1 MGQKQQESSAFRPEW
16 MSNGSRQSL
25 FVRIFIRNDKN
36 KHRVMADEILRL
48 EHIQR
53 ELELSRDVRQTI
65 IPNLSLRITAGEFVS
80 ITGPSG
86 SGKSTLLY
94 IMGGLDKPSS
104 GRVFLDGDDIT
115 DIEEKEMTRIR
126 NRKIGF
132 IYQFHFLL
140 PEFNAVEN
148 VSMPMLIGGR
158 LSRKETRERAMALLD
173 MVELQDKYT
182 NKPSQLS
189 GGQQQR
195 VAIARALAN
204 EPKVLLGDE
213 PTGNLDSRSADKVYQ
228 LFERL
233 NRELGQ
239 TVIVVTHDEEFANRA
254 GRRIHLVDGKIES
267 DRMLRDGRA
276 VLSQ

>member
-1 MGQKQQESSAFRPEW
+1 
-16 MSNGSRQSL
+16 
-25 FVRIFIRNDKN
+25 
-36 KHRVMADEILRL
+36 MAETILRL
-48 EHIQR
+48 EGIRR

-65 IPNLSLRITAGEFVS
+65 IPNLSLDIFAGEFVA

-94 IMGGLDKPSS
+94 IMGGLDKPTF
-104 GRVFLDGDDIT
+104 GKVWLDGQEIT
-115 DIEEKEMTRIR
+115 GVDETEMTIIR
-126 NRKIGF
+126 NQKIGF

-140 PEFNAVEN
+140 PEFSALDN
-148 VSMPMLIGGR
+148 VMMPMLIR
-158 LSRKETRERAMALLD
+158 RKYGKKEIRERAMKLLD
-173 MVELQDKYT
+173 MVDLDNKYS
-182 NKPSQLS
+182 NKPNQLS

-213 PTGNLDSRSADKVYQ
+213 PTGNLDSRSANNVYE
-228 LFERL
+228 LFARL
-233 NRELGQ
+233 NRELNQ

-267 DRMLRDGRA
+267 D
-276 VLSQ
+276 SQNGKATSA

>member
-1 MGQKQQESSAFRPEW
+1 
-16 MSNGSRQSL
+16 
-25 FVRIFIRNDKN
+25 
-36 KHRVMADEILRL
+36 MAETILRL
-48 EHIQR
+48 ENIR
-53 ELELSRDVRQTI
+53 KELGLSKAIRQTI
-65 IPNLSLRITAGEFVS
+65 IPNLSLEVNAGEFLA

-94 IMGGLDKPSS
+94 LMGGLDKPTA
-104 GRVFLDGDDIT
+104 GKVWLDGDEIT
-115 DIEEKEMTRIR
+115 EKNETEMNRIR
-126 NRKIGF
+126 NEKIGF

-148 VSMPMLIGGR
+148 VSMPMMINGR
-158 LSRKETRERAMALLD
+158 RTRKEIRERAMKLLD
-173 MVELQDKYT
+173 MVDMQNKYT

-213 PTGNLDSRSADKVYQ
+213 PTGNLDSRSAKNVYQ
-228 LFERL
+228 LFDRL
-233 NRELGQ
+233 NREQGQ
-239 TVIVVTHDEEFANRA
+239 TVIVVTHDEEFANHA

-267 DRMLRDGRA
+267 DRPLRARIEQP
-276 VLSQ
+276 V

>member
-1 MGQKQQESSAFRPEW
+1 MAAVILKLEG
-16 MSNGSRQSL
+16 
-25 FVRIFIRNDKN
+25 IRK
-36 KHRVMADEILRL
+36 
-48 EHIQR
+48 
-53 ELELSRDVRQTI
+53 ELELSKDIRQTI
-65 IPNLSLRITAGEFVS
+65 IPNLSVEIMAGEFVA

-94 IMGGLDKPSS
+94 IMGGLDKPTS
-104 GRVFLDGDDIT
+104 GTLWLDGETINDKS
-115 DIEEKEMTRIR
+115 EKEMNQIR
-126 NRKIGF
+126 NEKIGF

-148 VSMPMLIGGR
+148 VSMPMMINGR
-158 LSRKETRERAMALLD
+158 RNRKEIRDRAKMLLD
-173 MVELQDKYT
+173 LVEMQNKYT

-213 PTGNLDSRSADKVYQ
+213 PTGNLDSRSANNVYN
-228 LFERL
+228 LFDRL
-233 NRELGQ
+233 NRELHQ

-254 GRRIHLVDGKIES
+254 GRRINLVDGMIES
-267 DRMLRDGRA
+267 DVQLRPMAEYTTEFRMHDQH
-276 VLSQ
+276 SYPIP